1 MRGGGVRLYIIKKAN
16 KLNKYT
22 GGGVLPTP
30 EIMCECETGLPDSA
44 PKGNKF
50 NTN

>member
-22 GGGVLPTP
+22 GGGGPTH
-30 EIMCECETGLPDSA
+30 TRD
-44 PKGNKF
+44 NV
-50 NTN
+50 